1 MTNIFEYSIIFD
13 PNIYSDICWY
23 QKFDTNIFGYSFS
36 CHFLDTN
43 IFEYSFVS
51 KSIRMSHSGLH
62 LNCPTYF
69 SITDVSDVLLSK
81 FEVHCQQWNLS
92 TLLKLR
98 ISWPHGIHTITPWIP
113 VLRGTQ
119 SLDLSRACSSDL
131 NRQKIRIQTTR
142 QLIAVQ
148 EWSIPQAAAE
158 GQYYCH
164 NSTLAYTSCSFGLFR
179 CLGLTH
185 GMSLTCS

>member
-1 MTNIFEYSIIFD
+1 MEQQNPNSLIRMDQTTLDQGINYRGFEWILRVYSWIIF
-13 PNIYSDICWY
+13 I
-23 QKFDTNIFGYSFS
+23 T
-36 CHFLDTN
+36 
-43 IFEYSFVS
+43 
-51 KSIRMSHSGLH
+51 GLH